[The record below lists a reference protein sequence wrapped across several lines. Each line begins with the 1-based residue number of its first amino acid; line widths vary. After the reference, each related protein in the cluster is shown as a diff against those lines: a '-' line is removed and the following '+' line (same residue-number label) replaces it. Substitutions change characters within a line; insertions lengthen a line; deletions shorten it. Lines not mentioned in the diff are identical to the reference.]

1 MATSTVSTGTSV
13 LNVQSLVSSL
23 MQVEQAPLTKLD
35 AKIKAVN
42 TSVSAMGSFR
52 SKVTDLYDALGALAS
67 ADSFSTRATSSTNDT
82 LLTATATTSALVGDV
97 DVAVTQSAKR
107 QQTLLTNSAFT
118 STSTLV
124 GSGSLS
130 IVTSNNVDGL
140 SISTSSTDTLATLV
154 AAINITSQQTLL
166 TSSSFTSATTYVGAG
181 SLVIGDNTITTTAS
195 TDTLTSIAT
204 KINYDSGTYGVTA
217 AVKQQDDGTW
227 GLQLT
232 STTSGGT
239 FTAPSAIGTYT
250 PTVVSTTGYVYG
262 VTAAAVQQDSGVFGL
277 MLTSVDT
284 GTANTFTVPTT
295 VGSTTVASKTLAA
308 TDAALTV
315 NGLAY
320 TRGSNTF
327 SNVLGGLT
335 LKINE
340 AVGSTTSTAIT
351 TAGVTTT
358 ATVSSSVTSDS
369 ARITVAA
376 QNSSAATAIQ
386 TMVTAYNAVITLNKT
401 ITKSSTDPTARGALQ
416 GNSSLSSFMTMVKT
430 LFDAGAYDSS
440 GTNVLWSDAG
450 VTFQRDGTLSVNS
463 TTLATA
469 LTGDLGTILSTG
481 MLFGTT
487 SSTTD
492 LVATIYTENG
502 GDGILSV
509 GQTGATSTLR
519 LLNDQ
524 RAKLNSRLDQMQI
537 NYTKKY
543 AALDAMLTQMQQVSR
558 NLASALDSLSAQ
570 TK

>member
-42 TSVSAMGSFR
+42 TSVSSLGSFR
-52 SKVTDLYDALGALAS
+52 SKVTDLYSALGALAS
-67 ADSFSTRATSSTNDT
+67 SDSFSTRATSSTNDT

-195 TDTLTSIAT
+195 SDTLTSIAT
-204 KINYDSGTYGVTA
+204 TINYDSGTYGVTA

-239 FTAPSAIGTYT
+239 FTAPSVIGAYT

-295 VGSTTVASKTLAA
+295 AGSTTVASKTLAA

-315 NGLAY
+315 NGIAY

-327 SNVLGGLT
+327 SSVLGGLT

-386 TMVTAYNAVITLNKT
+386 TMVTAYNAVITLNQT
-401 ITKSSTDPTARGALQ
+401 LTKSSTDPTAKGALQ
-416 GNSSLSSFMTMVKT
+416 GNSALSTFMTMVKT

-469 LTGDLGTILSTG
+469 LTGDLGTILSAG

-524 RAKLNSRLDQMQI
+524 RVKLNSRLDQMQI

-558 NLASALDSLSAQ
+558 NLASSLDALSAQ